1 MGKTAVAALL
11 ELRPEIEE
19 KFRKATL
26 RAGWYDGFEY
36 RISSDDPKF
45 SPNENKC
52 NECKEIHRSPYEGK
66 WIRPDRP
73 LEIGMN
79 WAKKH
84 HVQSIIESRSSLYEI
99 IVGVKTVYQG
109 TLLVLDSFRPQGDWE
124 IFQTISESGKITPVG
139 ETHRPIKLKID

>member
-1 MGKTAVAALL
+1 MGKTAVTALL

-19 KFRKATL
+19 KFIKATL

-45 SPNENKC
+45 NRTESECDK
-52 NECKEIHRSPYEGK
+52 CKEIHRSPFEGK

-73 LEIGMN
+73 LEIGKK

-84 HVQSIIESRSSLYEI
+84 QIYSLIESRSSLFEI
-99 IVGVKTVYQG
+99 KVGGKTVYQG
-109 TLLVLDSFRPQGDWE
+109 TWLDPDSFRVQGGWVP
-124 IFQTISESGKITPVG
+124 FQIISESGMVIPIG
-139 ETHRPIKLKID
+139 ETHRPIKLKK